1 MLAITKDTQFQP
13 TYVNF
18 LQSGQFLDLPVKVD
32 FTGKPVKQ
40 FYRFLPFLTSK
51 NLQPYCRGSALDLGI
66 LRSFPHNLVPRYKPL
81 ATKKPQL
88 CAKILITLAEF
99 V

>member
-18 LQSGQFLDLPVKVD
+18 LQIGQFLDLPVKVD

-40 FYRFLPFLTSK
+40 CYRFLPVLTSK
-51 NLQPYCRGSALDLGI
+51 NLQPYWS
-66 LRSFPHNLVPRYKPL
+66 LVVGR
-81 ATKKPQL
+81 
-88 CAKILITLAEF
+88 
-99 V
+99 